1 MSTKAGGVLAIW
13 HDMAPQGEAEVND
26 WYNHEHHLERVS
38 VPGFFSARRH
48 VALRGA
54 PKYFIFYET
63 ESPDVLTSRT
73 YLDRLNNPTA
83 WTRRSMLHFRNNS
96 RSVCHAHG
104 AFGAGHGGV
113 VATLRLSPDNRA
125 RETGRANIL
134 ARLRQAVDEPGIVTA
149 RLWEVD
155 RDKTAVPSAEKRLRG
170 EADNVA
176 DWIVILS
183 GNHPEQVDAA
193 RIRHLSTEALVDAGI
208 GPDASEVGLYRLIFT
223 LGG

>member
-1 MSTKAGGVLAIW
+1 VSTKAGGVLAIW
-13 HDMAPQGEAEVND
+13 HDLTPQGEAEVND
-26 WYNHEHHLERVS
+26 WYNHEHHRERVS
-38 VPGFFSARRH
+38 VSGFFSARRH

-63 ESPDVLTSRT
+63 ESPDVLTSRA

-83 WTRRSMLHFRNNS
+83 WTRRSMRHFRNNS

-113 VATLRLSPDNRA
+113 VATLRLSPDDRA
-125 RETGRANIL
+125 RETGRAKIL
-134 ARLRQAVDEPGIVTA
+134 ARLRQAVDESGIVTA

-155 RDKTAVPSAEKRLRG
+155 RDKTAAPSAEKRLRG

-183 GNHPEQVDAA
+183 GNHPEQVDTA
-193 RIRHLSTEALVDAGI
+193 RIRHLSTEVLVDAGI

>member
-1 MSTKAGGVLAIW
+1 MSTKASGILAIW
-13 HDMAPQGEAEVND
+13 HDMTPQGEAEVND
-26 WYNHEHHLERVS
+26 WYNHEHHLDRVS
-38 VPGFFSARRH
+38 VSGFFSARRH
-48 VALRGA
+48 VALSGA

-63 ESPDVLTSRT
+63 ESPDVLTSRA

-83 WTRRSMLHFRNNS
+83 WTQRSMLHYRNTS
-96 RSVCHAHG
+96 RSVCRAHG

-113 VATLRLSPDNRA
+113 VATLRLSPYDRA
-125 RETGRANIL
+125 RVTGRAKIL
-134 ARLRQAVDEPGIVTA
+134 ACLRQAVDEPGIVTA
-149 RLWEVD
+149 RIWEVD
-155 RDKTAVPSAEKRLRG
+155 RDKTTVPSAEKRLRG